1 MNGLAAHLSS
11 IYKDKYGVSR
21 KTYYKWRNRY
31 DKGSVE
37 EGPHDLSR
45 GPHTIKYE
53 VSQKIEETI
62 LDLRLEEIWL

>member
-1 MNGLAAHLSS
+1 MVYPERHTTSGG
-11 IYKDKYGVSR
+11 IDTTMG
-21 KTYYKWRNRY
+21 
-31 DKGSVE
+31 GVE